1 MTYHSL
7 GPVYGSNTITLP
19 NGAHDIIAIARY
31 RTAAGAAQNMHFLF
45 PIAAIDSIKFDGTP
59 TQGYYLTPT
68 TYAFCQLFVNHS
80 ARTIKLQIFN
90 ISGGDY
96 LASSQLDVFY
106 KL

>member
-19 NGAHDIIAIARY
+19 NGAHDIIAIARF
-31 RTAAGAAQNMHFLF
+31 RTAAGAVQNMHFLF
-45 PIAAIDSIKFDGTP
+45 PIASIGSTKFDGTP
-59 TQGYYLTPT
+59 TQGYYLNAT
-68 TYAFCQLFVNHS
+68 TYAFCQLLVNPS
-80 ARTIKLQIFN
+80 ARTIKLLVFN
-90 ISGGDY
+90 ISGTDY